1 MNRLI
6 ATPILIFL
14 FLLSCSG
21 SGSNQGTQSENTVY
35 GDFSGSIVVDGIKR
49 TFLYHIPKNTATPPP
64 LIIALHGGGGSGESM
79 INLTK
84 GGFNTLSE
92 EYGFIVVYPDAIEK
106 HWNDGRGIED
116 YYSNRENIDDVKF
129 ISSLI
134 NHFYSNFNIDKSRV
148 FVTGMSNGGLMSF
161 RLACELN
168 EKIKAIATVAASM
181 SENIYS
187 TCQISKP
194 ISVMIIHGTE
204 DLIIPFE
211 GGAITFN
218 NTYLGEVIGAENTA
232 NYFSNINSCTNTTN
246 KQYLADTDPEDGT
259 RVWKIE
265 NINCENGTKVML
277 LGIDGGG
284 HTWPDGSPYFPES
297 IIGRVCKDING
308 CEEIVKFFLE

>member
-1 MNRLI
+1 MNKLI
-6 ATPILIFL
+6 ATFILIFL

-92 EYGFIVVYPDAIEK
+92 TYGYIVVYPDAVEK

-134 NHFYSNFNIDKSRV
+134 DHFYSNFNIDKSRV
-148 FVTGMSNGGLMSF
+148 FVTGMSNGGLMAF
-161 RLACELN
+161 RIACELS
-168 EKIKAIATVAASM
+168 EKVKGIAPVAASM

-187 TCQISKP
+187 VCNLSKQV
-194 ISVMIIHGTE
+194 SVIIIHGT
-204 DLIIPFE
+204 DDPLIPFE
-211 GGAITFN
+211 GGTIVFN
-218 NTYLGEVIGAENTA
+218 GINLGSVIGAINTA
-232 NYFSNINSCTNTTN
+232 NYFSNLYSCANISE
-246 KQYLADTDPEDGT
+246 KQYLADRDPDDGT
-259 RVWKIE
+259 RAWKIE
-265 NINCENGTKVML
+265 YTNCENNTRIL
-277 LGIDGGG
+277 LIGIDGGG
-284 HTWPDGSPYFPES
+284 HTWPDGSPYLPES
-297 IIGRVCKDING
+297 VIGKVCRDFNA
-308 CEEIVKFFLE
+308 CQEIVNFFFR